1 MAEVKQ
7 RPKRIPMSREE
18 FEKLPEGPPFY
29 DYIGG
34 EAIEVNRPTGR
45 HQDIVGIVWYALRS
59 FLGERKLGRVW
70 FDIDVLLP
78 IGDTVGPD
86 IVVLLSEHLDR
97 YDEQKGDIVGVP
109 DLVIEVSSPSTA
121 EYDRVEKMQVYHQA
135 GVPWVWMIDQ
145 DSLAIEEF
153 QWTPEGYLR
162 VKAVKGG
169 DDFRPKLFPDL
180 VLNLKAL
187 LGKGWGD

>member
-7 RPKRIPMSREE
+7 RLKRIPMSREE

-45 HQDIVGIVWYALRS
+45 HQKIVVRVCNLLMDHLYG
-59 FLGERKLGRVW
+59 RKLGDAW
-70 FDIDVLLP
+70 ADIDVLLP
-78 IGDTVGPD
+78 TGDTVGPD

-97 YDEQKGDIVGVP
+97 YDEQKGDIVGAP

-135 GVPWVWMIDQ
+135 GVPWVWLIDQ

-153 QWTPEGYLR
+153 QWTAEGYLR
-162 VKAVKGG
+162 VNAVKGG
-169 DDFRPKLFPDL
+169 DDFRPKLFPEF
-180 VLNLKAL
+180 VLNIKAL
-187 LGKGWGD
+187 LG